1 MYGGVYMKRL
11 KYSLLPFMLGVAVI
25 YTFFVAGYRYQKS
38 VEAANFANAPVTF
51 VIDAGHGGEDGGA
64 VSISGKLE
72 SSFNLAIAQNL
83 DTLMAFCGYNT
94 VMIRDGDYSIYDP
107 SASSIAQKKV
117 SDLKNRVAKVNETPN
132 AILLSIHQNQ
142 FPQEKYHGAQVF
154 YGKQAGSKE
163 LADRVQTTIREGLDP
178 SNNRKIKPA
187 DKVYLMEN
195 INCPGILVEC
205 GFLSNRDEEQKL
217 LTPAYQTKLAM
228 TICFGTLAQ
237 LNEESGD
244 DEI

>member
-1 MYGGVYMKRL
+1 MRPGVL
-11 KYSLLPFMLGVAVI
+11 W
-25 YTFFVAGYRYQKS
+25 
-38 VEAANFANAPVTF
+38 
-51 VIDAGHGGEDGGA
+51 
-64 VSISGKLE
+64 
-72 SSFNLAIAQNL
+72 
-83 DTLMAFCGYNT
+83 
-94 VMIRDGDYSIYDP
+94 
-107 SASSIAQKKV
+107 
-117 SDLKNRVAKVNETPN
+117 
-132 AILLSIHQNQ
+132 
-142 FPQEKYHGAQVF
+142 
-154 YGKQAGSKE
+154 QAG
-163 LADRVQTTIREGLDP
+163 REQGAGRSCTDYHPRGLDP